1 MIGTAIL
8 VTGVCCT
15 TYKNPVNAH
24 VKNTV
29 MLHDLYVLVSLYT
42 ARIFFAPLT
51 GGYFNTA
58 VTLGVFLNKKSSN
71 KISAKRLMFY
81 IIGQLIGATIGVT
94 ISKVVYDANVGPFD
108 SGSQYSFDAISVR
121 FFGEFIGTHWVIS

>member
-1 MIGTAIL
+1 MIGTLIL

-15 TYKNPVNAH
+15 TYKNPVNDH

-42 ARIFFAPLT
+42 ARMMFAPLT

-58 VTLGVFLNKKSSN
+58 VTLGVFLNKNSNN
-71 KISAKRLMFY
+71 KISAKRLLFY
-81 IIGQLIGATIGVT
+81 IIGQLIGAAIGVT
-94 ISKVVYDANVGPFD
+94 ISKVIYDVNVGPFE
-108 SGSQYSFDAISVR
+108 SSKIYSFNDILVR
-121 FFGEFIGTHWVIS
+121 FLGELIGTF